1 MITKSMQQKLQ
12 KCTKEFGNITSEDIE
27 KGWLKSK
34 LQKEAREVYS
44 KYSLLSVLS
53 GDSSK
58 VEAALLENFSKAV
71 ESKGFEVED
80 VTVGVPEVDTDTQK
94 SIDAIIRAGQ
104 ENEKAKLD
112 AETAKR
118 KQTVKRIRKLKQPK
132 QRQKRTKSS

>member
-1 MITKSMQQKLQ
+1 M
-12 KCTKEFGNITSEDIE
+12 
-27 KGWLKSK
+27 
-34 LQKEAREVYS
+34 
-44 KYSLLSVLS
+44 
-53 GDSSK
+53 
-58 VEAALLENFSKAV
+58 EAALLENFSKAV